1 MYILAT
7 FFFFLPLKLTSD
19 VPTLLQS
26 FICSVMMQFDTP
38 TAADM
43 QLFVGLHSKMG
54 HEIIRFK
61 NKFLLLFLFRINER
75 ATRVK

>member
-1 MYILAT
+1 
-7 FFFFLPLKLTSD
+7 
-19 VPTLLQS
+19 
-26 FICSVMMQFDTP
+26 MQFDTP

-61 NKFLLLFLFRINER
+61 NKFLL
-75 ATRVK
+75 